1 MMALKY
7 LPDDYDQRGQLRLP
21 LLFWF
26 ILLLQARTWLLLLM
40 AGASRQQGNDLLALF
55 YPDRQSFWLGLALG
69 VPAAIGLLLTG
80 YRQRWPRLWQPWRH
94 VLMAS
99 LLIALIGQGAQLT
112 QEALQ
117 ASPVPL
123 LFSLFDLLALG
134 WLHYNQRLCD
144 CFLPDDHQL

>member
-1 MMALKY
+1 
-7 LPDDYDQRGQLRLP
+7 
-21 LLFWF
+21 
-26 ILLLQARTWLLLLM
+26 
-40 AGASRQQGNDLLALF
+40 
-55 YPDRQSFWLGLALG
+55 
-69 VPAAIGLLLTG
+69 
-80 YRQRWPRLWQPWRH
+80 
-94 VLMAS
+94 MAS